1 MGAVARSPH
10 CLGGHGPRR
19 FGRSRLRP
27 AAHLPGAQHTRL
39 VHELRVQ
46 PHGDPHLPR
55 GHRCADGLDSFA
67 FGLLQQLG
75 ARGPGARWRAESLP
89 PFPARVHCCRAD
101 LRGSTFFCWRPPERC
116 VHREILDSSSSPPSG
131 RPSPPRNRCPQ
142 WTHLTLGGSLP
153 RPKQVSTVDTS
164 LRPIL
169 PSGESHTPPK
179 QVSTVVTAFAQP
191 TEETRR
197 SSHSKLLR
205 GVGSW
210 GPPESRCSP

>member
-1 MGAVARSPH
+1 MLSLSPH
-10 CLGGHGPRR
+10 
-19 FGRSRLRP
+19 S
-27 AAHLPGAQHTRL
+27 
-39 VHELRVQ
+39 
-46 PHGDPHLPR
+46 
-55 GHRCADGLDSFA
+55 
-67 FGLLQQLG
+67 LQ
-75 ARGPGARWRAESLP
+75 
-89 PFPARVHCCRAD
+89 
-101 LRGSTFFCWRPPERC
+101 GSTAAGPTSGGPPFFCWRPPERC

-153 RPKQVSTVDTS
+153 PPKQVSTVDTS